1 MSLLATAALPQEDII
16 YKAKLSFVPI
26 TTSESMVVSL
36 LSMRTLLY
44 AQSTFFFCSLCKKNK
59 KIMLKINIMYLAKK
73 KKRQQII
80 VVVIIINVAII
91 LQKVCISER
100 GWGDQKVGGIISV
113 LKP

>member
-73 KKRQQII
+73 KKDNR
-80 VVVIIINVAII
+80 
-91 LQKVCISER
+91 L
-100 GWGDQKVGGIISV
+100 
-113 LKP
+113 LLLLLLLM

>member
-1 MSLLATAALPQEDII
+1 
-16 YKAKLSFVPI
+16 
-26 TTSESMVVSL
+26 
-36 LSMRTLLY
+36 
-44 AQSTFFFCSLCKKNK
+44 
-59 KIMLKINIMYLAKK
+59 MLKINIMYLAKK